1 MCGIAGFIDK
11 SGALRADG
19 QLESLRAMVSRL
31 HHRGPDSSGTWQDA
45 PAGLNLGHARLA
57 IVDLTPS
64 GAQPMLSADGRWV
77 IVFNGEIYNF
87 QELRDSLRACGH
99 KFTGTSDTEVL
110 LAGAVEWG
118 VRETLG
124 RCVGM
129 FALAIYDR
137 RERELHLARDR
148 MGEKPLY
155 YGWAKGVFLFA
166 SELKALRAHPAW
178 TGDVDRGA
186 LQAYF
191 RHSFIP
197 APASIFKGIHKLLPG
212 SLLTLSLGRLDPV
225 DCGQPV
231 RYWSVIEQVKAG
243 QAAPFAGSDTEAV
256 EELGRLLKRAVGQQ
270 MVADVPLGAFLS
282 GGIDSSAI
290 VALMQSQSPRPVKTF
305 TIGFGEADYNEAPHA
320 AAVAR
325 HLGTEHTEMYVTPAD
340 ALAVIP
346 RIPEIYD
353 EPFADSSQIPTYLVS
368 ALARKHVT
376 VSLSGDAGDEL
387 FGGYRRYS
395 DALTIWRKMVRVP
408 AILRRP
414 AAQVI
419 GLADAPTWEKG
430 LGWLLP
436 LMAGQ
441 GWRGR
446 TGDRLHKLARLFK
459 QPDSLAL
466 YLRLIC
472 RDPEA
477 AAMVLGGEP
486 RQLEIER
493 AAQEILGTSAGL
505 ITQMTYLDMVSY
517 LPDCILTKVDRAGM
531 AVSLEGRIPLLDH
544 RVVEFACRLP
554 DRCKIR
560 DGQGKWIL
568 RQLLYQHVPRE
579 LIERPKMGFGV
590 PIEQWLRGPLRDWA
604 ENLLD
609 ENRLRQEGFLD
620 PEPIRRKWAE
630 HLSGAR
636 RWHYYLWDVLMFQAW
651 LEAQGPAVK
660 SGRGAT

>member
-1 MCGIAGFIDK
+1 MCGITGFIEQPGGVPIDQ
-11 SGALRADG
+11 
-19 QLESLRAMVSRL
+19 QLASLRGMVRCL
-31 HHRGPDSSGTWQDA
+31 HHRGPDSNGVWQDA
-45 PAGLNLGHARLA
+45 AAGLNLGHARLA

-64 GAQPMLSADGRWV
+64 GAQPMHSADGRWV
-77 IVFNGEIYNF
+77 TVFNGEIYNF
-87 QELRDSLRACGH
+87 KEIRETLRARNH
-99 KFTGTSDTEVL
+99 QFTGTSDTEVL
-110 LAGAVEWG
+110 LAGAMEWG
-118 VRETLG
+118 VQETLA

-137 RERELHLARDR
+137 QERELYLARDR

-155 YGWAKGVFLFA
+155 YGWSQGVFLFG

-178 TGDVDRGA
+178 AGDIDRGA

-197 APASIFKGIHKLLPG
+197 APASIFTGIRKLPPG
-212 SLLTLSLGRLDPV
+212 SLLTLSLRNGRSEACPE
-225 DCGQPV
+225 PV
-231 RYWSVIEQVKAG
+231 RYWSLRERVQAG
-243 QAAPFAGSDTEAV
+243 QADPFNGSDQEAV
-256 EELGRLLKRAVGQQ
+256 EELSRLLTRAVGQQ

-282 GGIDSSAI
+282 GGVDSSAI
-290 VALMQSQSPRPVKTF
+290 VALMQQQSTRPVKTF
-305 TIGFGEADYNEAPHA
+305 TIGFGEAEYNEAPHA

-325 HLGTEHTEMYVTPAD
+325 HLRTDHTELYVTPAD

-346 RIPEIYD
+346 RLPEIYD

-387 FGGYRRYS
+387 FGGYRRYF
-395 DALTIWRKMVRVP
+395 DALAGWRKMARVP
-408 AILRRP
+408 GFLRRP
-414 AAQVI
+414 AARVI
-419 GLADAPTWEKG
+419 GMADAPTWEKG

-436 LMAGQ
+436 SIAGA

-446 TGDRLHKLARLFK
+446 TGDRLHKLARLLK
-459 QPDSLAL
+459 QPDPVEL

-477 AAMVLGGEP
+477 AAIVRHGVPGGL
-486 RQLEIER
+486 QIER
-493 AAQEILGTSAGL
+493 AAQDLLGEAPSLLTR
-505 ITQMTYLDMVSY
+505 MTYLDMVSY
-517 LPDCILTKVDRAGM
+517 LPDCILAKVDRAGM

-554 DRCKIR
+554 DRFKIR
-560 DGQGKWIL
+560 DGQGKWVL
-568 RQLLYQHVPRE
+568 RQLLYRHVPRE

-590 PIEQWLRGPLRDWA
+590 PIEHWLRGPLRDWA

-620 PEPIRRKWAE
+620 SGPVRRKWTE
-630 HLSGAR
+630 HLNGTR
-636 RWHYYLWDVLMFQAW
+636 RWHYYLWDILMFQAW
-651 LEAQGPAVK
+651 LAAQNDRQNV
-660 SGRGAT
+660 RGDNC